1 MINSDG
7 QNDPEIS
14 KFPAP
19 EAREVTE
26 KAHFMHPPRQPP
38 KEPAFN
44 LPPVVKTLCLINII
58 VFLGIAFFPELLTP
72 EDIYALSFVPAR
84 YFNNQPLGFA
94 GIFSPLTH
102 LFIHASWAHLGL
114 NISMLMAFGAGL
126 EKKMGGRRLLLLY
139 FISGL
144 FGALLHTL
152 LYPDMDV
159 PMVGASGAISGL
171 FGGVIML
178 MYMEGMMGQGYRKL
192 IPFIVIWIG
201 VSIFFGFFGVPGT
214 DNPIAWTAHV
224 GGFIGG
230 LLLYKPVSRLKIQH

>member
-1 MINSDG
+1 
-7 QNDPEIS
+7 
-14 KFPAP
+14 
-19 EAREVTE
+19 
-26 KAHFMHPPRQPP
+26 
-38 KEPAFN
+38 
-44 LPPVVKTLCLINII
+44 
-58 VFLGIAFFPELLTP
+58 
-72 EDIYALSFVPAR
+72 
-84 YFNNQPLGFA
+84 
-94 GIFSPLTH
+94 
-102 LFIHASWAHLGL
+102 
-114 NISMLMAFGAGL
+114 
-126 EKKMGGRRLLLLY
+126 LLLY